1 MFHPHSRRPRSSVF
15 RLTPLLLTGC
25 LLLGCLLVP
34 GQTRGA
40 DRPNILWITSEDNGL
55 ELGCYGDEYATS
67 PHIDALAADGLRYNF
82 CWSTAPVC
90 APARTTIISG
100 MYPQS
105 LGAEHMRSLL
115 PMPEGLKMYPQYL
128 REQGYY
134 CTNNSKEDYNLVKPD
149 GVWDDSSRK
158 AHWKNRAEGQPFFA
172 IFNHTISH
180 ESQIRSRPHTPVHDP
195 AGVRVPAFHPDIP
208 ETRRDWAQYYD
219 KVTEMDKLVGKNVAE
234 LKEAGLYEETIIFYY
249 GDHGSGMPRYK
260 RWPYNTGLHVP
271 LIVRFPEKYKHLAPP
286 EYQTGGTSD
295 RLVGFVDLAPTLLS
309 ICGIR
314 PPEQLQGLAFAGPH
328 RTENPRYIFG
338 FRGRM
343 DERIDMVRS
352 ARNERFVYLR
362 HFYPHRPYGQYLNYM
377 FQTPTTRAWYELHL
391 EGKLTP
397 EQDAFWREKP
407 VEELYDLQNDPD
419 EVRNLA
425 EDPAYAETLGEFR
438 DALGKWCQEI
448 RDVGV
453 LPEAEVHARIQGR
466 SPYDLVRSGELVAD
480 YDRLLGAAFIATRAK
495 FEDVGRGD
503 VVDAFVDPEA
513 GVRYWAALFA
523 LRCGKA
529 GAESWRDQLLDC
541 LEDDSPSVRI
551 MAAEALGRYG
561 ESDDLERVL
570 QVLVET
576 ADLRLHDVPT
586 AIAAWNALDVLDDK
600 AAPVRDKLAEL
611 PEKSSKPAPR
621 METYVPRLKE
631 KVLADLDG
639 KPLP

>member
-1 MFHPHSRRPRSSVF
+1 MFHTLSRRSRSCTF
-15 RLTPLLLTGC
+15 RLTPLLLTCC
-25 LLLGCLLVP
+25 LLLPGSLL
-34 GQTRGA
+34 A
-40 DRPNILWITSEDNGL
+40 AERPNILWITSEDNGL
-55 ELGCYGDEYATS
+55 ELGCYGDEFATS
-67 PHIDALAADGLRYNF
+67 PHIDALAVDGLRYNF

-100 MYPQS
+100 LYPQS
-105 LGAEHMRSLL
+105 LGAEHMRSQM

-134 CTNNSKEDYNLVKPD
+134 CTNNSKEDYNLVKPS
-149 GVWDDSSRK
+149 GTWDDSSRQ
-158 AHWKNRAEGQPFFA
+158 AHWKNRGEGQPFFA

-219 KVTEMDKLVGKNVAE
+219 KVTEMDKLVGKNIAE
-234 LKEAGLYEETIIFYY
+234 LKEAGLYDETIIFYY

-271 LIVRFPEKYKHLAPP
+271 LIVRFPEKFKHLAPP

-295 RLVGFVDLAPTLLS
+295 RLVGFIDLAPTLLS
-309 ICGIR
+309 ICGIK
-314 PPEQLQGLAFAGPH
+314 PPEQWQGLAFAGPH
-328 RTENPRYIFG
+328 RTDDPPYIFG

-343 DERIDMVRS
+343 DERVDMVRS

-377 FQTPTTRAWYELHL
+377 FQTPTTRAWYDLHL
-391 EGKLTP
+391 QGKLTP

-407 VEELYDLQNDPD
+407 AEELYDLQNDPD

-425 EDPAYAETLGEFR
+425 GDPAYAETLQEFR
-438 DALGKWCQEI
+438 NALGNWCRDI
-448 RDVGV
+448 GDVGV
-453 LPEAEVHARIQGR
+453 LPEAEVHARIQGK
-466 SPYDLVRSGELVAD
+466 SPYDLLRSGELVVD
-480 YDRLLGAAFIATRAK
+480 YDRLLAAAFIASRAE

-503 VVDAFVDPEA
+503 VVDAFIDPEP

-523 LRCGKA
+523 LRAGNA
-529 GAESWRDQLLDC
+529 GAESFRDQLLDC

-561 ESDDLERVL
+561 EPKDLESVL
-570 QVLVET
+570 KVLVET

-586 AIAAWNALDVLDDK
+586 AIAAWNALDVLNDK
-600 AAPVRDKLAEL
+600 AASVRDQLAEL